1 MERATSEQ
9 GVRVLGTPLGHTD
22 FVSAHLMENLEEHDV
37 LLARFPL
44 IQDLQ
49 SAWALL
55 LHCAGGRANYLL
67 RVVRPEL
74 VHEFAEGHNT
84 GLLNCLCS
92 IMNIVPGQIHEVVK
106 DIITMD
112 LSIGGMGLRSAHRTS
127 LRERHPEVA
136 RTIIDRAGTSEPTS
150 IFGVSCQSCA
160 GFGRGS
166 WVRSPKLGSAVIGRE
181 TSPTRTR

>member
-1 MERATSEQ
+1 MI
-9 GVRVLGTPLGHTD
+9 
-22 FVSAHLMENLEEHDV
+22 
-37 LLARFPL
+37 PL

-55 LHCAGGRANYLL
+55 LHCAGGRADYLL

-74 VHEFAEGHNT
+74 VHEFAQGHNT
-84 GLLNCLCS
+84 GLLNCFCS

-106 DIITMD
+106 DIITMP
-112 LSIGGMGLRSAHRTS
+112 LSIGGMVFA
-127 LRERHPEVA
+127 A
-136 RTIIDRAGTSEPTS
+136 RTAPTSVLGKLGQQLANDPCRTSEPTS

-166 WVRSPKLGSAVIGRE
+166 WVRSPKLGNAVIGRE